1 VDCAGKFGEFTMTPQ
16 NRRKFSRGSFPV
28 YHISKGIVEIIL
40 LIYFFC
46 YYFFDF
52 AFDIPLSL
60 QIVMYVYFVVT
71 FFDILRRI
79 VIAIEFDNENK
90 RISIS
95 YYRYFF
101 RLITVHIDYSRA
113 GFLKHNTFFFLPSS
127 KLSKGLNQLIFYDDR
142 KSIGQVVVSD
152 TGWKSDQL
160 EEMVSILEPFAH
172 EFQLG
177 PSMF

>member
-1 VDCAGKFGEFTMTPQ
+1 MIPQ

-40 LIYFFC
+40 LIYFLSD
-46 YYFFDF
+46 YFFDF

-60 QIVMYVYFVVT
+60 HIVMYVYFVVT
-71 FFDILRRI
+71 FFDIFRRI
-79 VIAIEFDNENK
+79 VIAVEFDNENK
-90 RISIS
+90 RISVS

-113 GFLKHNTFFFLPSS
+113 GYLQHNSFSFLPSS
-127 KLSKGLNQLIFYDDR
+127 KLSKGLTQLVFYDDR
-142 KSIGQVVVSD
+142 KSIGQVLVSE
-152 TGWKSDQL
+152 TGWQSDQL
-160 EEMVSILEPFAH
+160 EEMVTILETFAH
-172 EFQLG
+172 KFQLG

>member
-1 VDCAGKFGEFTMTPQ
+1 MMISKVK
-16 NRRKFSRGSFPV
+16 KFSRGSLPI
-28 YHISKGIVEIIL
+28 YHFTKGIVLIIL

-46 YYFFDF
+46 YYILDF
-52 AFDIPLSL
+52 VLDIPQNLH
-60 QIVMYVYFVVT
+60 IFMYVYFIGTV
-71 FFDILRRI
+71 FDIFRRI
-79 VIAIEFDNENK
+79 VMTVEFDNDNQ

-101 RLITVHIDYSRA
+101 KFITVHIDYRHS
-113 GFLKHNTFFFLPSS
+113 GYLKHNTFHFLSS
-127 KLSKGLNQLIFYDDR
+127 NKLSEGLTQLVFYDDR
-142 KSIGQVVVSD
+142 KSIGQIVVSQ

-160 EEMVSILEPFAH
+160 EEMVSLLGTFAH